1 MELASVY
8 ERMGNMDLALKHY
21 LDASIKEKNKP
32 DPFLRMG
39 DIHYIKGNF
48 DEAKKNYEKAFEL
61 GYRDVRL
68 LNNLAY
74 VIVLTGGDLNRAE
87 SLINESLKMK
97 PEKPYLYLDTLA
109 LIYIKKGEYEDA
121 EKLLRNIINE
131 ARSERDEVLS
141 EIYLHYGITLMKL
154 EKTVESREAFEKCI
168 KLNPSGKAANDA
180 RNYLNNLP

>member
-21 LDASIKEKNKP
+21 RDASIKKRNRP

-48 DEAKKNYEKAFEL
+48 DEAKKNYEKALEL
-61 GYRDVRL
+61 GYRDARL

-74 VIVLTGGDLNRAE
+74 IIVLTGGDLNKAE
-87 SLINESLKMK
+87 SLINESLRMK

-109 LIYIKKGEYEDA
+109 LIHIKRGRYEDA
-121 EKLLRNIINE
+121 EKLLKGVID
-131 ARSERDEVLS
+131 AAASERNEILS
-141 EIYLHYGITLMKL
+141 EIYLHYGITLMELGKI
-154 EKTVESREAFEKCI
+154 VESREAFEKCI

-180 RNYLNNLP
+180 RSYLNNLP